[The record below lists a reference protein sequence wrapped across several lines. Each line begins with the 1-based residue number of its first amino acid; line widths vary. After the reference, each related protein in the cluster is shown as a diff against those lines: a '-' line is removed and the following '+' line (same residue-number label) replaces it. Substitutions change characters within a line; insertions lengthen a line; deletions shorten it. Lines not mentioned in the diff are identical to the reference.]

1 MCCVDGHG
9 YNIGATRVSVCITR
23 HYICH
28 PLQGHWVKSV
38 QVKISDIIQQRTRSI
53 LVSFPWFL
61 RKYHGTL
68 KTTIINRC
76 SVWDEFWMFKPIRWI
91 KKYSSGSKKRKLRK
105 REDQLIAKVPKLS
118 SFFVPLVTVKG
129 AVHKVRHA
137 RLGGGPRRCE
147 SA

>member
-1 MCCVDGHG
+1 MRQLR
-9 YNIGATRVSVCITR
+9 AVS
-23 HYICH
+23 
-28 PLQGHWVKSV
+28 
-38 QVKISDIIQQRTRSI
+38 ISDYNKVGVLSWSVFLGFCGNTMVRSA
-53 LVSFPWFL
+53 
-61 RKYHGTL
+61 L
-68 KTTIINRC
+68 KATIIIRC
-76 SVWDEFWMFKPIRWI
+76 TVWDELRMFKPIRWI

-147 SA
+147 SV